1 MSESSEYL
9 PVILPYELDFDM
21 LPLSNMAV
29 NIGDMIRYLNPDDK
43 LYIKDG
49 NEYTS
54 IGNLQEV
61 KRKSTLNRGRRLLN
75 SPDGRVFAMETLAN
89 RLFILKPKRVPS
101 REERSE
107 AAREERKRLMRIMRN
122 KIDGYKTNRQGDIV
136 DDLMVDDLMLDY
148 VAPPRAPPNSSAN
161 PHPFPPPDSGGRRR
175 RKSSNKRRKTRKT
188 RKSRKT
194 KRRRQ

>member
-61 KRKSTLNRGRRLLN
+61 KRKSARRY
-75 SPDGRVFAMETLAN
+75 
-89 RLFILKPKRVPS
+89 S
-101 REERSE
+101 R
-107 AAREERKRLMRIMRN
+107 
-122 KIDGYKTNRQGDIV
+122 
-136 DDLMVDDLMLDY
+136 
-148 VAPPRAPPNSSAN
+148 
-161 PHPFPPPDSGGRRR
+161 
-175 RKSSNKRRKTRKT
+175 
-188 RKSRKT
+188 
-194 KRRRQ
+194 